1 MLYEPI
7 LLKRKYDC
15 TNLSVRVDTATDR
28 TVRKRTGTWSNTS
41 IRSRS
46 LPWTTRTGAADAPGP
61 QPFGRHLGAGRRLV
75 RPTFVN
81 TIGDGRAGELAEE
94 TGLEAPQWPSLVDL
108 PPSPTMSTEV
118 CRMYQAQQLPR
129 RRRSGHAEG
138 EESYLQFRWPT
149 LPMLSVVGTR
159 RQVTNGGR
167 SRAQRTRR
175 SRSARRGGPARACM
189 MTPAGPPTRRGRRTA
204 NAE

>member
-1 MLYEPI
+1 
-7 LLKRKYDC
+7 
-15 TNLSVRVDTATDR
+15 
-28 TVRKRTGTWSNTS
+28 
-41 IRSRS
+41 
-46 LPWTTRTGAADAPGP
+46 
-61 QPFGRHLGAGRRLV
+61 
-75 RPTFVN
+75 VN

-149 LPMLSVVGTR
+149 LPMLSVVDTR
-159 RQVTNGGR
+159 RPDHQRRPRLAAAGLLAAAVPLGR
-167 SRAQRTRR
+167 
-175 SRSARRGGPARACM
+175 
-189 MTPAGPPTRRGRRTA
+189 
-204 NAE
+204 E